1 MKRIL
6 GFVLLLSMLVC
17 NDIYAYP
24 LHNDVQHMMKQE
36 NQIAKAK
43 IQYEKEHPKDLY
55 GNEYDPN
62 NTWGNTTWTG
72 EKLTPEKGII
82 FANGCYYT
90 YYHQPMGGC
99 FRLHKNKLVPYGIEH
114 TWVSNQGV
122 LYCGPYVCCAAYTP
136 WFPPG
141 TLVDTPFGKGI
152 VVDYNGHCGLP
163 GGTKADIDI
172 CTTWGPCIPN

>member
-6 GFVLLLSMLVC
+6 SFVLLLSLLLC
-17 NDIYAYP
+17 NEAQAKTLAESVKDMAEQSRQAIKEAQ
-24 LHNDVQHMMKQE
+24 VQ
-36 NQIAKAK
+36 
-43 IQYEKEHPKDLY
+43 KDLY
-55 GNEYDPN
+55 GNVIDPN
-62 NTWGNTTWTG
+62 NTWGKTTWTG
-72 EKLTPEKGII
+72 EKLTAQKGII
-82 FANGCYYT
+82 FANGRYYT

-99 FRLHKNKLVPYGIEH
+99 FRLHKDKLAPYGIEH
-114 TWVSNQGV
+114 TWVSNEGV

-152 VVDYNGHCGLP
+152 VVDYNGHCDLP

-172 CTTWGPCIPN
+172 CTTWGPCIPH